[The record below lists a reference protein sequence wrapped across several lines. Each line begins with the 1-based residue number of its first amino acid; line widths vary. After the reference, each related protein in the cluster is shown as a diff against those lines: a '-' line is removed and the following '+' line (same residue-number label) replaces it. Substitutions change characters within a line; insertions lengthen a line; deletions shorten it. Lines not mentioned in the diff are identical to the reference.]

1 VTIVKS
7 DYPNGEFGFVGQTE
21 LRIEN
26 PSELRI
32 ISVTVDRAAGL
43 LGKQLVSLPCTW
55 YMCVT
60 GHVDL
65 DSQEGVMSVTFYI
78 RSLQQTFQSL
88 LSLCK
93 IFAP

>member
-26 PSELRI
+26 PGELRI

-65 DSQEGVMSVTFYI
+65 DSHVRSSECHILYNKSSTNVSDSVVI
-78 RSLQQTFQSL
+78 V
-88 LSLCK
+88 
-93 IFAP
+93 